1 MNMNVSQILFM
12 YISSLINIAFNI
24 INMKNMKPIHAKNIY
39 VKACK
44 QNKELEI
51 VTKTKMANL

>member
-1 MNMNVSQILFM
+1 MGVSQILFM
-12 YISSLINIAFNI
+12 YISNLINIVFNI
-24 INMKNMKPIHAKNIY
+24 INMKNMKTNTCKNIH

-51 VTKTKMANL
+51 VTKIM